1 VVAETKDNTVQGRGR
16 IVVNE
21 TPNILRELKEIQG
34 QFFDKAYNYARLVLG
49 LGYGGFFAAWSGS
62 KQYLLPSSVIRS
74 VLLVTCSLLLFI
86 LFEIFQT
93 FILSIINLRFSRFA
107 HASKGVDTA
116 ALERFRNSS
125 FFLTKLLGRVWV
137 VVFPVTAITGLL
149 GVGILIWGF
158 VHSLLRRSIP

>member
-1 VVAETKDNTVQGRGR
+1 M
-16 IVVNE
+16 NE
-21 TPNILRELKEIQG
+21 PPNILRELKEIQR

-93 FILSIINLRFSRFA
+93 FVTSIINLRFSSLA
-107 HASKGVDTA
+107 HASKGIDSA

-125 FFLTKLLGRVWV
+125 FFFTKLLGRVWII
-137 VVFPVTAITGLL
+137 VFPATAITGLL
-149 GVGILIWGF
+149 GAGVLIWGF
-158 VHSLLRRSIP
+158 VRSLLQHPIP